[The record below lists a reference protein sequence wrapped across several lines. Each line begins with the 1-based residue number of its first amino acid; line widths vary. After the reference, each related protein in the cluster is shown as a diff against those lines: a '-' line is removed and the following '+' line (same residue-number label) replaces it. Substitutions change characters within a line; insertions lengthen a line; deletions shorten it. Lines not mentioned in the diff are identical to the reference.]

1 MQQRSDRRR
10 GIVRVAAMA
19 IVAGMVG
26 ACADQS
32 GTPAPVYMM
41 GGPTMGVASASAP
54 VRREARQIT
63 VQHGQTLTAIAL
75 DHHVKT
81 AAIIAANQAV
91 LAQDQATDQWNF
103 YEAKSL
109 KKNLYAIAADAGGA
123 HAADYAKKA
132 KTEGAGQDQAQVDAK
147 GLEDQREQDL
157 KRSETHEGRH
167 HRLTIGATLL
177 EMAIALSTIAIV
189 TKKRWPWMISG
200 ALGGVG
206 AVIAAFAYL
215 I

>member
-1 MQQRSDRRR
+1 MSDAPLAAHEHLEHAEHAAHANDPF
-10 GIVRVAAMA
+10 ISLVSISIAVLAVVAA
-19 IVAGMVG
+19 IVSSLETFESAG
-26 ACADQS
+26 
-32 GTPAPVYMM
+32 
-41 GGPTMGVASASAP
+41 
-54 VRREARQIT
+54 
-63 VQHGQTLTAIAL
+63 
-75 DHHVKT
+75 
-81 AAIIAANQAV
+81 AIIAANQAV

-132 KTEGAGQDQAQVDAK
+132 KTEGAGQDQAQADAK
-147 GLEDQREQDL
+147 RLEDQREQDL

>member
-1 MQQRSDRRR
+1 MSDAPLSAHEHLEHAEH
-10 GIVRVAAMA
+10 AAHANDPFISLVSISIAVLAVIAA
-19 IVAGMVG
+19 IV
-26 ACADQS
+26 S
-32 GTPAPVYMM
+32 SLETFE
-41 GGPTMGVASASAP
+41 SASA
-54 VRREARQIT
+54 
-63 VQHGQTLTAIAL
+63 
-75 DHHVKT
+75 
-81 AAIIAANQAV
+81 IIGANKAV

-109 KKNLYAIAADAGGA
+109 KKNLYTIAADAGGA
-123 HAADYAKKA
+123 HAADYARKA
-132 KTEGAGQDQAQVDAK
+132 KTEGDGQDQAQADAQR
-147 GLEDQREQDL
+147 LEGQREHDL
-157 KRSETHEGRH
+157 KDSETHEGRH

-206 AVIAAFAYL
+206 AVVAALAYL